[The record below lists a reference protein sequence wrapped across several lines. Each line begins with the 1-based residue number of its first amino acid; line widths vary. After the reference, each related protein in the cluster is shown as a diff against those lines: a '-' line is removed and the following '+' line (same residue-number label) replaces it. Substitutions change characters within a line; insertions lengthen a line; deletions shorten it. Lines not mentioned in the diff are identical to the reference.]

1 MQEKDIKEKLNQELD
16 KMAPDI
22 LEKVLAKPIEP
33 IESEENL
40 FNNEPLFEEKK
51 DKGKYLCSS
60 SLLSA
65 CSSIVINL
73 V

>member
-51 DKGKYLCSS
+51 EKG
-60 SLLSA
+60 
-65 CSSIVINL
+65 
-73 V
+73 

>member
-40 FNNEPLFEEKK
+40 FNN
-51 DKGKYLCSS
+51 
-60 SLLSA
+60 
-65 CSSIVINL
+65 
-73 V
+73 

>member
-51 DKGKYLCSS
+51 DKGKYLWFHR
-60 SLLSA
+60 LLQ
-65 CSSIVINL
+65 
-73 V
+73 

>member
-33 IESEENL
+33 DKLYQTLYDFI
-40 FNNEPLFEEKK
+40 FEQ
-51 DKGKYLCSS
+51 DK
-60 SLLSA
+60 
-65 CSSIVINL
+65 
-73 V
+73 